1 MDNKTKYSMVLAGAL
16 VTFIFGLTSPTIII
30 YFASR
35 VSPEVLAI
43 ANMTSTGL
51 AALVNSSVKA
61 DKILELYKKYFSY
74 IVTFD
79 VVATYVVYACSID
92 YVAIRYI
99 GMGLISA
106 FSTTLWTLMLKNAV
120 NQHLRGDNLTRFDAF
135 NSSCS
140 LAGSMLGAGLAIF
153 VTNIEITTCLIIQAG
168 GMTILGLV
176 DTHNYKKLTKGDDI
190 EDETER
196 ADASSPISGQGGV

>member
-1 MDNKTKYSMVLAGAL
+1 MDNKTKYSMVMSGAL
-16 VTFIFGLTSPTIII
+16 VTFIFGLTNPTMVI

-43 ANMTSTGL
+43 ASMSSTGL
-51 AALVNSSVKA
+51 AALINSSVKS
-61 DKILELYKKYFSY
+61 DKVLELYKKYFSY

-106 FSTTLWTLMLKNAV
+106 FSTTLWSLILKNAV
-120 NQHLRGDNLTRFDAF
+120 NQHLKGDGLTKFDAF
-135 NSSCS
+135 NTSCS
-140 LAGSMLGAGLAIF
+140 LGGSMLGAGLAIF
-153 VTNIEITTCLIIQAG
+153 ITNIEITTCLIIQAV

-176 DTHNYKKLTKGDDI
+176 DTHNYKKLTKGDV

-196 ADASSPISGQGGV
+196 VDASSPISGQGGI

>member
-1 MDNKTKYSMVLAGAL
+1 MDNKTKYSMVFSGAL

-153 VTNIEITTCLIIQAG
+153 VTNIEITTCLIIQAV
-168 GMTILGLV
+168 GMTILGFV
-176 DTHNYKKLTKGDDI
+176 DTHNYKKLTKGGI

-196 ADASSPISGQGGV
+196 NNAPSPISG

>member
-1 MDNKTKYSMVLAGAL
+1 MSGAL
-16 VTFIFGLTSPTIII
+16 VTFIFGLTNPTMVI

-43 ANMTSTGL
+43 ASMSSTGL
-51 AALVNSSVKA
+51 AALINSSVKS
-61 DKILELYKKYFSY
+61 DKVLELYKKYFSY
-74 IVTFD
+74 IVSFD
-79 VVATYVVYACSID
+79 VLATYVVYACSID

-106 FSTTLWTLMLKNAV
+106 FSTTLWSLILKNAV
-120 NQHLRGDNLTRFDAF
+120 NQHLKGDGLTKFDAF
-135 NSSCS
+135 NTSCS
-140 LAGSMLGAGLAIF
+140 LGGSMLGASLAIF
-153 VTNIEITTCLIIQAG
+153 ITNIEITTCLIIQAV

-196 ADASSPISGQGGV
+196 NNAFSPISGQGGI

>member
-1 MDNKTKYSMVLAGAL
+1 MDNKTKYSMVMSGAL
-16 VTFIFGLTSPTIII
+16 VTFIFGLTNPSMVI

-43 ANMTSTGL
+43 ASMSSTGL
-51 AALVNSSVKA
+51 AALINSSVKS
-61 DKILELYKKYFSY
+61 DKVLELYKKYFSY
-74 IVTFD
+74 IVSFD
-79 VVATYVVYACSID
+79 VLATYVVYACSID

-106 FSTTLWTLMLKNAV
+106 FSTTLWSLILKNAV
-120 NQHLRGDNLTRFDAF
+120 NQHLKGDGLTKFDAF
-135 NSSCS
+135 NTSCS
-140 LAGSMLGAGLAIF
+140 LGGSMLGAGLAIF
-153 VTNIEITTCLIIQAG
+153 ITNIEITTCLIIQAA

-196 ADASSPISGQGGV
+196 NNASSPISG

>member
-1 MDNKTKYSMVLAGAL
+1 MDNKTKYSMVMSGAL
-16 VTFIFGLTSPTIII
+16 VTFIFGLTNPTMVI

-35 VSPEVLAI
+35 VSSEVLAI
-43 ANMTSTGL
+43 ASMSSTGL
-51 AALVNSSVKA
+51 AALINSSVKS
-61 DKILELYKKYFSY
+61 DKVLELYKKYFSY
-74 IVTFD
+74 IVSFD
-79 VVATYVVYACSID
+79 VLATYVVYACSID

-106 FSTTLWTLMLKNAV
+106 FSTTLWSLILKNAV
-120 NQHLRGDNLTRFDAF
+120 NQHLKGDGLTKFDAF
-135 NSSCS
+135 NTSCS
-140 LAGSMLGAGLAIF
+140 LGGSMLGAGLAIF
-153 VTNIEITTCLIIQAG
+153 ITNIEITTCLIIQAA

-196 ADASSPISGQGGV
+196 NNASSPISGQGGI